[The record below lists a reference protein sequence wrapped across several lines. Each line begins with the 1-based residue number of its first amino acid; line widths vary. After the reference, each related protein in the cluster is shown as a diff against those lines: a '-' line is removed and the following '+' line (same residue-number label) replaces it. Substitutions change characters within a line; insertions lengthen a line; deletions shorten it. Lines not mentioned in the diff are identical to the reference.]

1 VKPAA
6 QPSDRFD
13 QPGAAKPANSL
24 RAELLCHSLAVA
36 AAEKSVFML
45 ANSCLP
51 RRVDGQVDG
60 AL

>member
-13 QPGAAKPANSL
+13 QPGVGKACELP